1 MALDKIT
8 ELRERIING
17 EDFGLLAYLY
27 SEDPGSAKQKGEL
40 PEFGREDAYDPV
52 FKAAALK
59 LQKNEISEVIESA
72 FGYHIIQLME
82 RNGNRIKVRH
92 LLIIPKLSDN
102 DLKAAASLADSVQHL
117 LTDKII
123 SFELAVKRYSK
134 DENTKSNLGMIIND
148 QTGDSW
154 FDLDQL
160 GAFDRELPFIIDT
173 LNKNEFSPAKPY
185 VDASGKN
192 AYRIVFLKGEKP
204 PHKADLKLDYSRI
217 QANAL
222 QFKIRNAMNVWID
235 SRIKKTYVKIDP
247 EFDDCELLKRW
258 NQLP

>member
-1 MALDKIT
+1 MKEDFRPDIKEQLLAQHMQSEITDNISISPAEVKKYFKQIPEDSLPYFNAEVQLGQIIIYPKVGKAEKQMALDKIT

-92 LLIIPKLSDN
+92 LLIIPKLS
-102 DLKAAASLADSVQHL
+102 VQ
-117 LTDKII
+117 
-123 SFELAVKRYSK
+123 
-134 DENTKSNLGMIIND
+134 
-148 QTGDSW
+148 
-154 FDLDQL
+154 
-160 GAFDRELPFIIDT
+160 
-173 LNKNEFSPAKPY
+173 
-185 VDASGKN
+185 
-192 AYRIVFLKGEKP
+192 
-204 PHKADLKLDYSRI
+204 
-217 QANAL
+217 
-222 QFKIRNAMNVWID
+222 
-235 SRIKKTYVKIDP
+235 
-247 EFDDCELLKRW
+247 
-258 NQLP
+258 